1 MKKRTLI
8 IVLLISVLL
17 LVNVTFA
24 YMFTTINTNTITIKV
39 GQPDDGVATLTPEQ
53 GPAYVLI
60 PIGSTP
66 TQTGETSC
74 FDYTLNVQT
83 ATARSYTISHNL
95 PSEFELVTL
104 YHDGE
109 TYQTNVDYIIRVTMT
124 TPITTNQTFSLT
136 IEFI

>member
-8 IVLLISVLL
+8 ILLIVVLL
-17 LVNVTFA
+17 LTNITFA

-39 GQPDDGVATLTPEQ
+39 GQPDGGVATLTPEQ

-66 TQTGETSC
+66 TQTSETSC

-83 ATARSYTISHNL
+83 ATVRSYTISHNL

>member
-39 GQPDDGVATLTPEQ
+39 GQPDEGVATLTPEQ

>member
-8 IVLLISVLL
+8 ILLIGVLL
-17 LVNVTFA
+17 LTNITFA

-39 GQPDDGVATLTPEQ
+39 GQPDGGVATLTPEQ
-53 GPAYVLI
+53 GPAYMLI

-95 PSEFELVTL
+95 PSGFEVVTL

-109 TYQTNVDYIIRVTMT
+109 TYQTNTDYIIRVTMT
-124 TPITTNQTFSLT
+124 SPLLTDTAFYIT